1 MEKSYNRKGNLR
13 FKSSN
18 EAEKL
23 VMEGRKAAGK
33 LRKNLQPVNALGKSR
48 KNKNHIFIL
57 YTTQGS
63 ELHRLGTFTLPR
75 LNVNSNLHIIY
86 VESLETGSI
95 KRKKNY

>member
-33 LRKNLQPVNALGKSR
+33 LRKKLEPVSALGKSR
-48 KNKNHIFIL
+48 RNKNRIFIL
-57 YTTQGS
+57 HTTQS
-63 ELHRLGTFTLPR
+63 
-75 LNVNSNLHIIY
+75 SKLHILGFFY
-86 VESLETGSI
+86 DT
-95 KRKKNY
+95 

>member
-33 LRKNLQPVNALGKSR
+33 LRKKLETVNALRKLR
-48 KNKNHIFIL
+48 KNKNHIFL
-57 YTTQGS
+57 LHVTTQGS
-63 ELHRLGTFTLPR
+63 KLHNLDPCRVVHTDIMIVPKRAFYLYM
-75 LNVNSNLHIIY
+75 SN
-86 VESLETGSI
+86 
-95 KRKKNY
+95 